1 MWIRKL
7 LGELG
12 RPQKEPTELK
22 CDNQSA
28 IAMCKNEGFHACTKH
43 MDIRYHFIREAVENG
58 TIIITYVPSTENIAD
73 IFTKAL
79 PRPLFEKFRTGL
91 GLRTFA

>member
-12 RPQKEPTELK
+12 CPQTEPTELL
-22 CDNQSA
+22 CNNQST
-28 IAMCKNEGFHACTKH
+28 IVMCTNEGFH
-43 MDIRYHFIREAVENG
+43 IRNDFIRKAIEDR
-58 TIIITYVPSTENIAD
+58 TITIMYVPFTENIAD

-79 PRPLFEKFRTGL
+79 PRPLFEKFSVL
-91 GLRTFA
+91 GFLLEGEC